1 MTVGVLGAG
10 QLGRMLA
17 LAGYP
22 LGLDFLFL
30 DREPGTPSHQ
40 VAPSLFGSFTDPALL
55 DEIASRSEVV
65 TFDWENVPAEA
76 LERLAQRTRIA
87 PPPPRP
93 PW

>member
-1 MTVGVLGAG
+1 MTVGILGAG

-30 DREPGTPSHQ
+30 DREAGTPAHQ
-40 VAPSLFGSFTDPALL
+40 VGPSLLGSFTDPSLL
-55 DEIASRSEVV
+55 DEIAGRCGVV

-76 LERLAQRTRIA
+76 LERLASRRATSGCPA
-87 PPPPRP
+87 C
-93 PW
+93 